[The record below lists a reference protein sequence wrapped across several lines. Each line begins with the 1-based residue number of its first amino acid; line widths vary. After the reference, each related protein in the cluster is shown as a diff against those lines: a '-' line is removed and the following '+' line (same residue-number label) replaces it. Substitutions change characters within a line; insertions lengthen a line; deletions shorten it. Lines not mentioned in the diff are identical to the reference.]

1 MCCLIKY
8 FMLISSMRELQIA
21 NLIFFYL
28 KEDYIMNN
36 LKNFFDKNSIIMEY
50 SLLIIG
56 SIILAFTT
64 AVFMIPCNIGSGGVT
79 GIALSLNKI
88 FGAKVGLTTMLI
100 NAPLFIFGYKLLGKK
115 FTIRSIFVVVITSVL
130 IDNMNKF
137 IAINQF
143 NDTLLASIFCGALFG
158 VGMSFIFIA
167 YGSTGGLD
175 ISAKIINNNFKSI
188 QLSTLLLLQDIVVYI
203 LVGVVMGPRSV
214 MYAIIMSFVRSKTM
228 DTIQESLASSRQ
240 CVIIC
245 EESDSIINEIQ
256 TRLARGVT
264 VLDAVGG
271 YSSINKKFIYL
282 VIQRNQLSTLK
293 EIVSEID
300 PTSFVTISPVNNI
313 LGNFKNRALTVQ

>member
-203 LVGVVMGPRSV
+203 LVGIVMGPRSV

>member
-1 MCCLIKY
+1 
-8 FMLISSMRELQIA
+8 
-21 NLIFFYL
+21 
-28 KEDYIMNN
+28 MNN

-130 IDNMNKF
+130 IDNMNKL

-143 NDTLLASIFCGALFG
+143 NDTLLASVFCGALFG

-175 ISAKIINNNFKSI
+175 ISAKVINNNFKSI
-188 QLSTLLLLQDIVVYI
+188 QLSTLLLIQDIVVYI

-228 DTIQESLASSRQ
+228 DTIQENLASSRQ

-256 TRLARGVT
+256 TRLSRGVT

-293 EIVSEID
+293 EIVNEID

>member
-36 LKNFFDKNSIIMEY
+36 LKNFFNKNSIIMEY

>member
-1 MCCLIKY
+1 
-8 FMLISSMRELQIA
+8 
-21 NLIFFYL
+21 
-28 KEDYIMNN
+28 MNN

-188 QLSTLLLLQDIVVYI
+188 QLSTLLLIQDIVVYI

-228 DTIQESLASSRQ
+228 DTIQENLASSRQ

-282 VIQRNQLSTLK
+282 VIQKNQLSTLK

>member
-1 MCCLIKY
+1 
-8 FMLISSMRELQIA
+8 
-21 NLIFFYL
+21 
-28 KEDYIMNN
+28 MNN

-88 FGAKVGLTTMLI
+88 FGAKVGLTTMVI

-115 FTIRSIFVVVITSVL
+115 FTIRSIFVVIITSVL

-188 QLSTLLLLQDIVVYI
+188 QLSTLLLIQDIVVYI

-228 DTIQESLASSRQ
+228 DTIQENLASSRQ

>member
-1 MCCLIKY
+1 
-8 FMLISSMRELQIA
+8 
-21 NLIFFYL
+21 
-28 KEDYIMNN
+28 MNN
-36 LKNFFDKNSIIMEY
+36 LKNFFNKNSIIMEY

>member
-1 MCCLIKY
+1 M
-8 FMLISSMRELQIA
+8 
-21 NLIFFYL
+21 
-28 KEDYIMNN
+28 DN
-36 LKNFFDKNSIIMEY
+36 LKNFFNKNSIIMEY
-50 SLLIIG
+50 SLLIMG

-137 IAINQF
+137 ITINQF

-158 VGMSFIFIA
+158 VGMSFVFIA

-188 QLSTLLLLQDIVVYI
+188 QLSTLLLIQDIVVYI

-228 DTIQESLASSRQ
+228 DTIQENLASSRQ

>member
-1 MCCLIKY
+1 
-8 FMLISSMRELQIA
+8 
-21 NLIFFYL
+21 
-28 KEDYIMNN
+28 MNN

-188 QLSTLLLLQDIVVYI
+188 QLSTLLLIQDIVVYI

-228 DTIQESLASSRQ
+228 DTIQENLASSRQ